1 MDKIQKQ
8 LREKLQ
14 DDVADLSKPLQKLL
28 ESGLKDGSITEEDII
43 AEIDD
48 MDAKIKMLEKFY
60 DLADKLSIKVITIE
74 ENLAK
79 ELAVEPKKERKL
91 GKVEMYEKKYR
102 VNDKQFKDFIK
113 LYFNDIGQ
121 IPLLNAEEERDI
133 ARRIKK

>member
-1 MDKIQKQ
+1 
-8 LREKLQ
+8 
-14 DDVADLSKPLQKLL
+14 
-28 ESGLKDGSITEEDII
+28 
-43 AEIDD
+43 

-60 DLADKLSIKVITIE
+60 DLADKLSIKIITIE
-74 ENLAK
+74 ENLAQ